1 MYELTSEGEKYL
13 RYGLPEKNLI
23 RFLRKLPERSEK
35 LVVLRKKVPNLH
47 IALKWALDKKLVK
60 LVDEKVE
67 LLKYVE
73 SFAEERALERVRSG
87 RKVDEGILKILLQ
100 RKLVRKVKKI
110 EVKREVTFLTHEM
123 LKTDAW
129 KKVRFK
135 PYKVEVVGRK
145 TFVGSIHPYQQIVD
159 EIREILINLGFVE
172 EKGPLVELNFWN
184 CDVLF
189 MPSDHPARGIH
200 DIYILKKPKYGKVL
214 NKEIWKKVE
223 QTHINGWKTGSGGW
237 GSWDLNLART
247 LILRSQNTAVSARV
261 LSRLKEKDLPYK
273 MFCLGRVFRPDV
285 IDAKHFVEFEQFEGI
300 VVGKNL
306 NLKHLLGYLKE
317 ITLALGARKI
327 RFKPSYFPFT
337 EPSVE
342 AQVLI
347 KGLGWIE
354 IIGAGI
360 FRPEVTWPLGIRYPV
375 LAWGGGLGRLAMV
388 RLGISDIRQLYSTNL
403 EWLREKVMV

>member
-1 MYELTSEGEKYL
+1 MYKLTREGERYL
-13 RYGLPEKNLI
+13 KYGLPEKNLI
-23 RFLRKLPERSEK
+23 EFLRKLPRKSEK
-35 LVVLRKKVPNLH
+35 LETLRKKVPNLH
-47 IALKWALDKKLVK
+47 VALKWALDKKLVK
-60 LVDEKVE
+60 LVNGRVK
-67 LLKYVE
+67 LLKYTK
-73 SFAEERALERVRSG
+73 SFAEERALKRIRSG
-87 RKVDEGILKILLQ
+87 KRVDDKILRILFH

-110 EVKREVTFLTHEM
+110 KVKKEVTFLTHEM
-123 LKTDAW
+123 LKSDIW

-135 PYKVEVVGRK
+135 PYKVEVVGKK
-145 TFVGSIHPYQQIVD
+145 TFVGSIHPYQQIID
-159 EIREILINLGFVE
+159 EIREILVNLGFVE

-184 CDVLF
+184 CDALF

-200 DIYILKKPKYGKVL
+200 DIYILKKPKYGRILSK
-214 NKEIWKKVE
+214 NIWRKVE
-223 QTHINGWKTGSGGW
+223 QTHINGWKTGSKGW
-237 GSWDLNLART
+237 GNWDLILAKT
-247 LILRSQNTAVSARV
+247 LILRSQNTAISARV

-300 VVGKNL
+300 VVGKDL

-317 ITLALGARKI
+317 ITFALGAKKI

-342 AQVLI
+342 AQVFI
-347 KGLGWIE
+347 KGLGWVE

-360 FRPEVTWPLGIRYPV
+360 FRPEVTLPLGTKYPV

-388 RLGISDIRQLYSTNL
+388 RLGINDIRQLYSTDL
-403 EWLREKVMV
+403 EWLRKKVIV